1 MKIRDMMS
9 PDVELVDP
17 NSTIRDAA
25 LKMRAEDI
33 GALPVGENDR
43 LIGMVT
49 DRDIVT
55 RCTAE
60 GHQPSLCRVRDA
72 MSKNICYCFEDDDLD
87 AAAHIMAEHQVRRLP
102 VLNSKKRLVGM
113 ISLGDLSQCES
124 GVVKSTLQGI
134 AEDSGLTRRM
144 TH

>member
-1 MKIRDMMS
+1 MKIRELMS
-9 PDVELVDP
+9 HDVELVDP

-43 LIGMVT
+43 LIGMIT

-60 GHQPSLCRVRDA
+60 DHNPGKCRVRDA
-72 MSKNICYCFEDDDLD
+72 MSKKICYCFEDDDLD

-102 VLNSKKRLVGM
+102 VLNSSKRLVGM
-113 ISLGDLSQCES
+113 ISLGDLSHCES
-124 GVVKSTLQGI
+124 SLLKSTLEGI
-134 AEDSGLTRRM
+134 SEDHGTSRRM

>member
-1 MKIRDMMS
+1 MKIRELMS
-9 PDVELVDP
+9 YDVELVNP

-43 LIGMVT
+43 LIGMIT

-60 GHQPSLCRVRDA
+60 DHNPGKCRVRDA
-72 MSKNICYCFEDDDLD
+72 MSKKICYCFEDDDLD
-87 AAAHIMAEHQVRRLP
+87 AAAQIMAEHQVRRLP
-102 VLNSKKRLVGM
+102 VLNSNKRLVGM
-113 ISLGDLSQCES
+113 ISLGDLTECES
-124 GVVKSTLQGI
+124 SLLKATLEGI
-134 AEDSGLTRRM
+134 SAQTGSSRRM
-144 TH
+144 AH

>member
-1 MKIRDMMS
+1 MKIRELMS
-9 PDVELVDP
+9 HDVELVDP

-43 LIGMVT
+43 LVGMIT

-55 RCTAE
+55 RCTTE
-60 GHQPSLCRVRDA
+60 DHTPSKCRVREA
-72 MSKNICYCFEDDDLD
+72 MSKKICYCFEDDELD

-102 VLNSKKRLVGM
+102 VLNRNRRLVGM
-113 ISLGDLSQCES
+113 ISLADLSHGEPSVLKSVLEGVSKES
-124 GVVKSTLQGI
+124 GS
-134 AEDSGLTRRM
+134 SRRM

>member
-9 PDVELVDP
+9 HDVELVDP

-43 LIGMVT
+43 LIGMLT

-60 GHQPSLCRVRDA
+60 DHQPSLCRVRDA
-72 MSKNICYCFEDDDLD
+72 MSKKICYCFEDDDLD
-87 AAAHIMAEHQVRRLP
+87 AAAQIMAEHQVRRLP
-102 VLNSKKRLVGM
+102 VLNSNKRLVGM
-113 ISLGDLSQCES
+113 ISLGDLSHCDP
-124 GVVKSTLQGI
+124 GVIKSTLEGI

>member
-1 MKIRDMMS
+1 MKIRELMTS
-9 PDVELVDP
+9 DVELVNP

-25 LKMRAEDI
+25 LKMQAEDI

-43 LIGMVT
+43 LIGMIT

-60 GHQPSLCRVRDA
+60 NHNPGQCRVRDA
-72 MSKNICYCFEDDDLD
+72 MSKKICYCFEDDDLD

-102 VLNSKKRLVGM
+102 VLNSRKRMVGM
-113 ISLGDLSQCES
+113 ISLGDLSHCDPDML
-124 GVVKSTLQGI
+124 KTTLEGI
-134 AEDSGLTRRM
+134 S
-144 TH
+144 

>member
-1 MKIRDMMS
+1 MKIRELMS
-9 PDVELVDP
+9 DDVELVNP

-43 LIGMVT
+43 LIGMIT

-60 GHQPSLCRVRDA
+60 DHTPGKCLVRDA
-72 MSKNICYCFEDDDLD
+72 MSKKICYCFEDDDLD
-87 AAAHIMAEHQVRRLP
+87 VAAHIMAEHQIRRLP
-102 VLNSKKRLVGM
+102 VLNTKKRLVGM
-113 ISLGDLSQCES
+113 ISLGDLSHCEPS
-124 GVVKSTLQGI
+124 LLKSTMEGI
-134 AEDSGLTRRM
+134 SRETGSSRRM

>member
-1 MKIRDMMS
+1 MKIRELMS
-9 PDVELVDP
+9 HDVELVNP

-25 LKMRAEDI
+25 LKMRAENI

-43 LIGMVT
+43 LIGMIT

-55 RCTAE
+55 RCTADDHMPGE
-60 GHQPSLCRVRDA
+60 CRVRDA
-72 MSKNICYCFEDDDLD
+72 MSKKICYCFEDDALD

-102 VLNSKKRLVGM
+102 VLNSNRRLVGM
-113 ISLGDLSQCES
+113 ISLGDLSHCEPGVLETAMEGISEES
-124 GVVKSTLQGI
+124 GS
-134 AEDSGLTRRM
+134 SRRM

>member
-1 MKIRDMMS
+1 MKIRELMS
-9 PDVELVDP
+9 HDVEMVNP

-43 LIGMVT
+43 LIGMIT

-55 RCTAE
+55 RCTADDHRPGE
-60 GHQPSLCRVRDA
+60 CRVRDA
-72 MSKNICYCFEDDDLD
+72 MSKKICYCFEDDDLD

-102 VLNSKKRLVGM
+102 VLNSKKRLIGM
-113 ISLGDLSQCES
+113 ISLGDLSHCEPSLLQSTLEGISEES
-124 GVVKSTLQGI
+124 GS
-134 AEDSGLTRRM
+134 SRRM